1 MTPELAAKFPSLA
14 VTLKNNV
21 RAHVRPLRADDGD
34 ALAEMYSAI
43 TWGEFRF
50 FCPYPLG
57 RATALKHA
65 SEANDAERITVVAE
79 GDDKRI
85 GGYAWV
91 QRVPATAPQGTF
103 GICVRGQYQG
113 IGTGAA
119 LMARLFEITKG
130 AGMSKIDLTVQLGN
144 PRAVALYKK
153 MGFQVVREQMRGSS
167 PAYGLVAEPEYYM
180 ERTLA

>member
-1 MTPELAAKFPSLA
+1 MTPELAAKFPPVE

-21 RAHVRPLRADDGD
+21 RVRVRPLRTDDGD

-65 SEANDAERITVVAE
+65 SQADGAEQMTVVAE
-79 GDDKRI
+79 GPDHRI

-91 QRVPATAPQGTF
+91 RRSPVDAPQGTF

-119 LMARLFEITKG
+119 LMARLFEITK
-130 AGMSKIDLTVQLGN
+130 ADGMKTIDLTVQLGN

-153 MGFQVVREQMRGSS
+153 MGFKVVREQMRGAS
-167 PAYGLVAEPEYYM
+167 PTYGLVAEPEYYM
-180 ERTLA
+180 ERPLV